1 MKQYLR
7 NRISRSASYFE
18 IFLSILILLGV
29 LLVAV
34 EIIFNLA
41 HSYSALFQGAFTFDI
56 KHFMGLI
63 IELII
68 AVEFVK
74 MISKHTPESTIEV
87 LLFVIARKIVI
98 DEPAYQEIVL
108 GVLAIGAL
116 FVIKRFFTQKTNPSG
131 CILEAGTSLNETNA
145 ILKAHFSPAD
155 GGNLRD
161 ILMKIVEESG
171 KKPYVGLELPYKEF
185 TFKIYSMKDN
195 AIDAVEVIPLTFNDF
210 LQRMM
215 RKFRLKL

>member
-1 MKQYLR
+1 MKQFLR

-18 IFLSILILLGV
+18 IFLSFLILMAV
-29 LLVAV
+29 LLVAIEAV
-34 EIIFNLA
+34 VSLVISFGD
-41 HSYSALFQGAFTFDI
+41 LFQGTFTFNL

-98 DEPAYQEIVL
+98 DEPAYLEIVL

-116 FVIKRFFTQKTNPSG
+116 FIIKRYFTQKTNPKG
-131 CILEAGTSLNETNA
+131 CILEAGTNLRELNG
-145 ILKAHFSPAD
+145 IIGGHFSTAD
-155 GGNLRD
+155 GGNTLRD
-161 ILMKIVEESG
+161 ILMNLLIQSG
-171 KKPYVGLELPYKEF
+171 QKPYAGLEIPYKGYD
-185 TFKIYSMKDN
+185 FKIYSMKDS
-195 AIDAVEVIPLTFNDF
+195 AIDAVEVVPMTVNNF
-210 LQRMM
+210 LQRLL
-215 RKFRLKL
+215 RKFQ

>member
-1 MKQYLR
+1 MKQFLR
-7 NRISRSASYFE
+7 NRVSRSASYFE

-29 LLVAV
+29 LLVSV
-34 EIIFNLA
+34 EVIFSLVN
-41 HSYSALFQGAFTFDI
+41 SFRDLFQGSFTFDI

-131 CILEAGTSLNETNA
+131 CILEAGTSLTEMNA
-145 ILKAHFSPAD
+145 ILNAHFSPAD
-155 GGNLRD
+155 GGGNLRD
-161 ILMKIVEESG
+161 ILMHIVEESG
-171 KKPYVGLELPYKEF
+171 RKPYVGLELPYKEF
-185 TFKIYSMKDN
+185 LFKIYSMKN
-195 AIDAVEVIPLTFNDF
+195 EAIDAVEVVPLTINSF
-210 LQRMM
+210 LQRLI
-215 RKFRLKL
+215 RKFR